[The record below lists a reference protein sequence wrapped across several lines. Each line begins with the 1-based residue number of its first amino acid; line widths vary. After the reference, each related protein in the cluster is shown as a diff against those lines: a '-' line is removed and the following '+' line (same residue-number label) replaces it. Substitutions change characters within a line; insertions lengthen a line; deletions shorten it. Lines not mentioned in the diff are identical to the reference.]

1 MRTLIRHES
10 VPTAMSET
18 KYLLP
23 ALKGAISVVEKDG
36 KITDVLLHRS
46 PPARVQGTG
55 RIANDLRRF
64 FAGEAIDLRGHEID
78 FSGYTEFQRRVLK
91 ATQRI
96 PYGKTKSYG
105 EVAKAAGYPGAARAV
120 GQVMAHNRTCIF
132 VPCHRVVASD
142 GLGGFTGGTDLKV
155 DLLKLEGSLDHVLST
170 PTRSTRT
177 RNKSNKRR
185 R

>member
-1 MRTLIRHES
+1 
-10 VPTAMSET
+10 MSET

-46 PPARVQGTG
+46 PPARMQGTG
-55 RIANDLRRF
+55 RIADDLRRF
-64 FAGEAIDLRGHEID
+64 FAGETVDLRGHEID
-78 FSGYTEFQRRVLK
+78 FTSYTEFQRRVLK

-120 GQVMAHNRTCIF
+120 GQVMAHNKTCIF
-132 VPCHRVVASD
+132 VPCHRVVASN
-142 GLGGFTGGTDLKV
+142 GLGGFTGGTDFKV
-155 DLLKLEGSLDHVLST
+155 DLLKLEGSLDSVLSMRSRSSR
-170 PTRSTRT
+170 TRSRPG
-177 RNKSNKRR
+177 KHRR
-185 R
+185 